1 MDKTN
6 IVPELSQN
14 LRQPVSTQGEDALS
28 TTGEIVIYNTEDDS
42 VTLDVRLGYETVW
55 LNRAQL
61 AILFD
66 RDIKTIGKHVSNAL
80 REEMNQEPVVAK
92 FATTAADG
100 KVYLVE
106 HYNLDM
112 ILSVGYRVKSSR
124 GIAFRRWANKVLK
137 EYLLRGYAINPRLE
151 QLERRVAKT
160 EEKIDF
166 FVKTS
171 LPPVE
176 GIFFDNQIF
185 EAYEFVSKLIKGA
198 RKEIILIDN
207 YIDETV
213 LTLLDKRM
221 AGVSATIYTKKI
233 SPQLQLDI
241 RKHNSEYDPI
251 EVFPFNKA
259 HDRFLLIDD
268 TVYHVGASIK
278 DLGKSW
284 FAFSVLTDIT
294 PREILAKLK

>member
-6 IVPELSQN
+6 ITPELSQN

-42 VTLDVRLGYETVW
+42 VTLDVRLGHETVW

-198 RKEIILIDN
+198 TKEIILIDN

-221 AGVSATIYTKKI
+221 AGVKATIYTKKI

-241 RKHNSEYDPI
+241 RKHNSEYDSI

>member
-14 LRQPVSTQGEDALS
+14 LRQPVSTQGEDALP

-251 EVFPFNKA
+251 EVFPFNKT

-294 PREILAKLK
+294 PQEILAKLK